1 MTAGG
6 QFFIS
11 FRIIHDKQVLFTK
24 AETGS
29 LRNMVGSLS
38 TESRPPIPRFWLMSF
53 CINPEKCHLGDVSQI
68 GEFQMRVAFG
78 RLSSGP
84 PPILCPRTN
93 LRLGFR
99 QLTIRERALVLN

>member
-84 PPILCPRTN
+84 LFCAPEQI
-93 LRLGFR
+93 
-99 QLTIRERALVLN
+99 